1 MTGGKRG
8 GCVDIRATDEGS
20 GPRGWLSRLRRLQV
34 SLDNRWVAEDAG
46 RVAGILRELPVQQGF
61 GGRFVA
67 SHGVGA
73 VAVALEAR
81 SRGVGR
87 ELMSS
92 FLRSMH
98 ERAVPLSVLYASTLA
113 AYRPVGY
120 ELAGVRVRYEVPLE
134 HLPRSQPLAVEPWD
148 EDDLSEVDDCL
159 NRIALANNGMMSR
172 PDWWWQQNVFNPLD
186 EDAYLYRYRVQEGNR
201 TTGYLVYTSPHES
214 RRDLPVHWTAADEKR
229 TSVAARDL
237 FWETPKAARS
247 LLAFAA
253 GQRALGTNLYWSGPP
268 NDHTFGFIAEHL
280 PRVQSSYQWMLRIV
294 DIARAFEGRGFP
306 PGIDTKVDFCVV
318 DPIIEANNRGY
329 RITVA
334 DGHARVDTI
343 PSAAMTITV
352 GGLAALYSGWLS
364 PTDAVRGGFITGAIG
379 ADLATLTP
387 LFAGPMPWMNEFF

>member
-1 MTGGKRG
+1 MKEADREAGFRVYADSYG
-8 GCVDIRATDEGS
+8 A
-20 GPRGWLSRLRRLQV
+20 GPTTVASLAEV

-46 RVAGILRELPVQQGF
+46 RVVGILRELPVQQGF

-201 TTGYLVYTSPHES
+201 TTGYLVYTSPTNRGAICLFTGLPRMRKGRQWRHGICSGRPRRRPGRYS
-214 RRDLPVHWTAADEKR
+214 RSRPVNGPSGR
-229 TSVAARDL
+229 TSTGAAH
-237 FWETPKAARS
+237 P
-247 LLAFAA
+247 
-253 GQRALGTNLYWSGPP
+253 
-268 NDHTFGFIAEHL
+268 
-280 PRVQSSYQWMLRIV
+280 
-294 DIARAFEGRGFP
+294 
-306 PGIDTKVDFCVV
+306 
-318 DPIIEANNRGY
+318 
-329 RITVA
+329 
-334 DGHARVDTI
+334 
-343 PSAAMTITV
+343 TITP
-352 GGLAALYSGWLS
+352 SGS
-364 PTDAVRGGFITGAIG
+364 
-379 ADLATLTP
+379 
-387 LFAGPMPWMNEFF
+387 